1 MIIKISI
8 LKGEEK
14 KEIKLNDGGGR
25 RYCSMNKSDSFYNV
39 AKKIKESYEK
49 IISLYS
55 KDRYLLNFL
64 DFKREFINQD
74 FDKLDD
80 YLKKNGLKPNQG
92 ILFYLQIVEKP
103 KVFLTNTSYENSFSQ
118 ITQNSS
124 SQVQITNSFLLQNKQ
139 QIIKPLVQA
148 TKSDMSTE
156 SSSSLASKVPITP
169 AATKSIKTLKSSF
182 IYIPKIQTNN
192 QAISESDSDS
202 SESSTSSA
210 KVNKLTTKRTNKEIN
225 TMKNE
230 ISEKKFKSINQTT
243 ITTKKEPDE
252 DIEFV
257 SSTTKSTEYINRSQT
272 ENRGYTPYN
281 VIK

>member
-1 MIIKISI
+1 M
-8 LKGEEK
+8 
-14 KEIKLNDGGGR
+14 
-25 RYCSMNKSDSFYNV
+25 
-39 AKKIKESYEK
+39 
-49 IISLYS
+49 
-55 KDRYLLNFL
+55 
-64 DFKREFINQD
+64 
-74 FDKLDD
+74 
-80 YLKKNGLKPNQG
+80 KPNQG

-103 KVFLTNTSYENSFSQ
+103 KVLLTNTSYENSFSQ

-148 TKSDMSTE
+148 KKSDIPTE

-210 KVNKLTTKRTNKEIN
+210 KVNKLTTKRTIA
-225 TMKNE
+225 
-230 ISEKKFKSINQTT
+230 Q
-243 ITTKKEPDE
+243 
-252 DIEFV
+252 
-257 SSTTKSTEYINRSQT
+257 
-272 ENRGYTPYN
+272 
-281 VIK
+281 

>member
-14 KEIKLNDGGGR
+14 KEIKLNDGGGK

-49 IISLYS
+49 IILVYS
-55 KDRYLLNFL
+55 NDRYLLNFL

-118 ITQNSS
+118 INQNSS

-148 TKSDMSTE
+148 TKSDISTE
-156 SSSSLASKVPITP
+156 SSSSLAPKVPITP
-169 AATKSIKTLKSSF
+169 VAPKSIKTLKPSF
-182 IYIPKIQTNN
+182 IYIPKIQTVQRNN

-202 SESSTSSA
+202 SESSTS
-210 KVNKLTTKRTNKEIN
+210 
-225 TMKNE
+225 
-230 ISEKKFKSINQTT
+230 
-243 ITTKKEPDE
+243 
-252 DIEFV
+252 
-257 SSTTKSTEYINRSQT
+257 
-272 ENRGYTPYN
+272 
-281 VIK
+281 

>member
-1 MIIKISI
+1 M
-8 LKGEEK
+8 KGEEK

-25 RYCSMNKSDSFYNV
+25 RYCTMNKSDSFYNV
-39 AKKIKESYEK
+39 AKKIKDSYEK
-49 IISLYS
+49 IISIYD

-103 KVFLTNTSYENSFSQ
+103 KVFLTNTSYVNSFSQ
-118 ITQNSS
+118 INQNSS

-148 TKSDMSTE
+148 TKSDISTE

-169 AATKSIKTLKSSF
+169 AATKSIKTLKPSF
-182 IYIPKIQTNN
+182 IYIPKIQTVQTNN

-230 ISEKKFKSINQTT
+230 ISEKKFKSINQTL
-243 ITTKKEPDE
+243 ITTKKEPNE

-272 ENRGYTPYN
+272 DNRSYTPYN
-281 VIK
+281 VIQ